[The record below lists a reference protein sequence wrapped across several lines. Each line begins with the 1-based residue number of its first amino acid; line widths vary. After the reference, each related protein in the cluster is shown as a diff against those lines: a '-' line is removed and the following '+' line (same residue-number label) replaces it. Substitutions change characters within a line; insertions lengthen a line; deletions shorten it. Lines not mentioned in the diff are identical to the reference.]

1 MTPGG
6 KLLGPGLVVAA
17 MMLPGCTSPKKEP
30 SQGTASSLVY
40 SPAARLPARDRSAGS
55 SGGDANSTPAGATD
69 DPVRPP
75 AGRVCR
81 IHLRRE
87 ALGVAGQVPYPL
99 SGGNNISADRV
110 QVTGTLERVGRD
122 WLVVRA
128 DRSTYWI
135 PRDVVLAVEFTDD
148 R

>member
-1 MTPGG
+1 VTARQGILFPAC
-6 KLLGPGLVVAA
+6 LALALA
-17 MMLPGCTSPKKEP
+17 LCGCGSPAKNEDR
-30 SQGTASSLVY
+30 GTASSLVY
-40 SPAARLPARDRSAGS
+40 SPAARLPAGERPAGNP
-55 SGGDANSTPAGATD
+55 GGDTNSSTAGAAD

-87 ALGVAGQVPYPL
+87 ALGVAGQVPYAL
-99 SGGNNISADRV
+99 GGGNNISADRV

-122 WLVVRA
+122 WLVLRT

-135 PRDVVLAVEFTDD
+135 PRDVVLAVEFADE